1 MKLSDEY
8 TREDVRNLQ
17 AITFI
22 CIMIANSVVR
32 RLDADSSLF

>member
-22 CIMIANSVVR
+22 CIMIAVVLCTIAR
-32 RLDADSSLF
+32 MVGAL

>member
-22 CIMIANSVVR
+22 CIIIAVALCTIARMVGA
-32 RLDADSSLF
+32 L